1 MLSAST
7 LTLAI
12 IYIML
17 LCDNIIAGLYIGTAG
32 VAAINAVTPVT
43 GIVSF
48 FSTIISIGTGIIYSR
63 EIGAMRKRRADEFFG
78 QGLLLSIV
86 LSAVTAFLLAA
97 CRDIYFSTNE
107 ITGEVYT
114 LASAYYRWMPLN
126 AILFIMNS
134 FVTKLV
140 YTDGDEKNTTFSYVV
155 QIGGNLDA
163 DDIDEGFDDYIMVE
177 RYELDGTKGSAFV
190 VVDAVDKG
198 FVDDTTEGLREVD
211 GGQLLLKRK
220 EWTDG
225 DIRRFITEALDFVG
239 YGAASIDDLYKY
251 LVYIASEK

>member
-1 MLSAST
+1 MAKRNRSRFAKSDRESFERFKDIVPKNKYDWEGGVVLYDAAS
-7 LTLAI
+7 
-12 IYIML
+12 
-17 LCDNIIAGLYIGTAG
+17 
-32 VAAINAVTPVT
+32 
-43 GIVSF
+43 
-48 FSTIISIGTGIIYSR
+48 
-63 EIGAMRKRRADEFFG
+63 EEFFN
-78 QGLLLSIV
+78 I
-86 LSAVTAFLLAA
+86 AFG
-97 CRDIYFSTNE
+97 S
-107 ITGEVYT
+107 
-114 LASAYYRWMPLN
+114 
-126 AILFIMNS
+126 
-134 FVTKLV
+134 
-140 YTDGDEKNTTFSYVV
+140 
-155 QIGGNLDA
+155 GGNLDA
-163 DDIDEGFDDYIMVE
+163 DDTDAGFDDYIMVE